1 MKVCQV
7 EDLLDK
13 IKESNNALDHIQ
25 KSLNNYLESKRAK
38 FARFYFLSNNE
49 LLEILSQAK

>member
-1 MKVCQV
+1 MKMCQV

-13 IKESNNALDHIQ
+13 IKESNNSLDLIQ
-25 KSLNNYLESKRAK
+25 KSLNNYLESKRGK

-49 LLEILSQAK
+49 LL

>member
-1 MKVCQV
+1 MKICNF

-13 IKESNNALDHIQ
+13 IKENNNSLDVIQ

-38 FARFYFLSNNE
+38 FARFFFLSNN
-49 LLEILSQAK
+49 